1 MRKPWIYDERLKNP
15 NMGRIVY
22 QIIVDRFVPSQNLEG
37 KKHLYDYPRSLK
49 SWDTLPKGG
58 HFMPDAK
65 YWSHELEFYGGDLKS
80 LMKKLDYLKA
90 LDIDMLYL
98 NPIFE
103 SLSNHKYD
111 ASEYLKISPEYGDM
125 HDLKALAEALHN
137 QNQRLILDGVF
148 NHMGVNSPYFQSAL
162 DESSPYRSWFYFG
175 ESYPEGVRLW
185 ADAKSLPELN
195 LENDAVKDY
204 IYRKDQSVI
213 KSYLK
218 QGVDGFRLDVAFD
231 IGYDILKDLTNH
243 AHQEK
248 NTSLIV
254 GETWNYPKRW
264 LNAMDGVMN
273 FTLREIVFHMVE
285 QRFTPAQVN
294 TLLEKMVSDCGVDG
308 LLKSWN
314 ILDNHD
320 TVRLSH
326 RLNEANQALAE
337 VIQFTFPGSP
347 NLYYGSELG
356 MTGAND
362 PENRAPMDWDLHT
375 ENSKRLQWIK
385 QLIRIHKQEK
395 ALMVGDYLPMLSSK
409 LVSYERHTDDVSDTV
424 LVILNPT
431 DDVVEDHIL
440 IPDSSLMNYS
450 KFEVILG
457 NAEEVSLLA
466 GLLHVK
472 LQPKSFVLLKPIT
485 KPEKSYTPYKRV

>member
-1 MRKPWIYDERLKNP
+1 MRKPWLYDERLKNP

-22 QIIVDRFVPSQNLEG
+22 QVIVDRFVPASNLEG
-37 KKHLYDYPRSLK
+37 KKHLYAYPRSLK
-49 SWDTLPKGG
+49 TWDTLPKGG

-65 YWSHELEFYGGDLKS
+65 YWSHELEFWGGDLKS

-98 NPIFE
+98 NPIFD

-111 ASEYLKISPEYGDM
+111 ASDYLKISPEYGDH
-125 HDLKALAEALHN
+125 HDLKAIADALHN
-137 QNQRLILDGVF
+137 QGQRLILDGVF

-162 DESSPYRSWFYFG
+162 DEHSPYRSWFYFG
-175 ESYPEGVRLW
+175 AQYPEGVRLW

-195 LENDAVKDY
+195 LENEAVKDY
-204 IYRKDQSVI
+204 IYKKESSVI
-213 KSYLK
+213 RSYLK

-248 NTSLIV
+248 ETALVV

-273 FTLREIVFHMVE
+273 FTLREITFHAVE
-285 QRFTPAQVN
+285 NKFTPKEVN
-294 TLLEKMVSDCGVDG
+294 ALLEKMVVDCGIDG

-320 TVRLSH
+320 TVRLNH
-326 RLNEANQALAE
+326 RLNEKDQRLAE

-356 MTGAND
+356 MTGGND
-362 PENRAPMDWDLHT
+362 PENRAPMDWSLYKED
-375 ENSKRLQWIK
+375 NPRLVWIK
-385 QLIRIHKQEK
+385 QLIQVHKQEK
-395 ALMVGDYLPMLSSK
+395 ALMVGDYLPLISSK
-409 LVSYERHTDDVSDTV
+409 LIAYERHTDDVSDT
-424 LVILNPT
+424 ILILINPT
-431 DDVVEDHIL
+431 EVAVEEFIL
-440 IPDSSLMNYS
+440 VPDSSLMNYS

-457 NAEEVSLLA
+457 QIDQVSLIA
-466 GLLHVK
+466 GLLQVK
-472 LQPKSFVLLKPIT
+472 LAPKSFVLLKPKT
-485 KPEKSYTPYKRV
+485 QPEKSYTPYKRV